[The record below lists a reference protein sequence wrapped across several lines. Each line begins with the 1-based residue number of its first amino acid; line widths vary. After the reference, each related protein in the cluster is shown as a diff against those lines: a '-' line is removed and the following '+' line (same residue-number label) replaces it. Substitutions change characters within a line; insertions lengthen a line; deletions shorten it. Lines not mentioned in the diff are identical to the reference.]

1 MKFFLLPILL
11 FSIISLSAQSKVA
24 KPEIGIVADFEQDSL
39 LHANG
44 YNYLVESIVK
54 CFSPVKIS
62 DQQFEERLKQFRS
75 LQTSVL
81 AMNIFMPGDMKL
93 VGPDVKEEAIL
104 AYAKTVFERCKRAGI
119 TMVIWG
125 SGGAR
130 RVPDGFDYNKA
141 KEQFIN
147 IAGKVSVLAKKH
159 KINLALENLNSTE
172 TNFINTA
179 EEAFE
184 VVNKVDQSNF
194 WLCVD
199 IYHMLM
205 EGEQPSVIAKT
216 KKKLIHV
223 DIAEKVKR
231 APPGVAGDDFRPY
244 LTELKKVGYSRKI
257 VLECRWDNFP
267 QQVSS
272 ARENLQKQID
282 DVYEND

>member
-1 MKFFLLPILL
+1 MKLYFFSAFLC
-11 FSIISLSAQSKVA
+11 SVVSLCAQHKVA

-39 LHANG
+39 LHATG
-44 YNYLVESIVK
+44 YKYLVESIVK
-54 CFSPVKIS
+54 CFSPVKVP
-62 DQQFEERLKQFRS
+62 DQQFQERLKQFRD
-75 LQTSVL
+75 LKTSVI

-104 AYAKTVFERCKRAGI
+104 TYAQSVFERCNRAGI

-130 RVPDGFDYNKA
+130 RVPDGFDESKA
-141 KEQFIN
+141 KEQFIS
-147 IAGKVSVLAKKH
+147 IADKVSRMAKKH
-159 KINLALENLNSTE
+159 KIDLALENLNSTE

-179 EEAFE
+179 EEAFD
-184 VVNKVDQSNF
+184 VVNKVNQSNF

-205 EGEQPSVIAKT
+205 ESEPPAIIAKT
-216 KKKLIHV
+216 RKKLIHV

-231 APPGVAGDDFRPY
+231 APPGINGDDFRPY
-244 LTELKKVGYSRKI
+244 LAELKKIGYSGKI
-257 VLECRWDNFP
+257 VLECRWNDLSTQALP
-267 QQVSS
+267 

-282 DVYEND
+282 DVYGR

>member
-1 MKFFLLPILL
+1 MKLYFVSAFLC
-11 FSIISLSAQSKVA
+11 SVVSLCAQHKVA

-54 CFSPVKIS
+54 CFSPIKIS
-62 DQQFEERLKQFRS
+62 DQQFEERLKQFSGLR
-75 LQTSVL
+75 TSVT

-93 VGPDVKEEAIL
+93 VGPEVKEEVIL
-104 AYAKTVFERCKRAGI
+104 AYAKTVFERCKRAGV

-130 RVPDGFDYNKA
+130 RVPDGFDHNKA
-141 KEQFIN
+141 KEQFIS
-147 IAGKVSVLAKKH
+147 IADKVSVLAKKY

-172 TNFINTA
+172 TNFINTV
-179 EEAFE
+179 EEAFD

-205 EGEQPSVIAKT
+205 EGEPPAIIAKT

-231 APPGVAGDDFRPY
+231 APPGVSGDDFRPY
-244 LTELKKVGYSRKI
+244 LAELKKLGYSRKI
-257 VLECRWDNFP
+257 VLECRWDDLP
-267 QQVSS
+267 KQALS
-272 ARENLQKQID
+272 ARQNLQKQIN
-282 DVYEND
+282 DVWVQ

>member
-54 CFSPVKIS
+54 CFSPIKIS
-62 DQQFEERLKQFRS
+62 DQQFEEKLKQFRS

-93 VGPDVKEEAIL
+93 VGPDVKEGAIL

>member
-1 MKFFLLPILL
+1 MKLTLFAALLLSVL
-11 FSIISLSAQSKVA
+11 SLSAQNRGA

-54 CFSPVKIS
+54 CFSPTKIS
-62 DQQFEERLKQFRS
+62 DQQFEERLKQFRG
-75 LQTSVL
+75 LRTSVI

-93 VGPDVKEEAIL
+93 VGPDVKEEVIL
-104 AYAKTVFERCKRAGI
+104 AYAKSVFERCKRAGI

-147 IAGKVSVLAKKH
+147 IAGKVTLLANEY

-172 TNFINTA
+172 TNFINTV

-184 VVNKVDQSNF
+184 VVNRVDQSNF

-205 EGEQPSVIAKT
+205 EGEKPTVIEKT
-216 KKKLIHV
+216 KKKLIHC

-231 APPGVAGDDFRPY
+231 APPGVSGDDFRPY
-244 LTELKKVGYSRKI
+244 LTELKKVGYSGKI
-257 VLECRWDNFP
+257 VLECRWDNLA

-272 ARENLQKQID
+272 AKENLQKQID
-282 DVYEND
+282 DVWGGQ

>member
-1 MKFFLLPILL
+1 MKLTFLSISL
-11 FSIISLSAQSKVA
+11 FSLLSLSAQHKVT

-39 LHANG
+39 LNAAG

-54 CFSPVKIS
+54 CFSPIKIS
-62 DQQFEERLKQFRS
+62 EQQFDERLKQFRG
-75 LQTSVL
+75 LKTSVI

-141 KEQFIN
+141 KEQFIS
-147 IAGKVSVLAKKH
+147 IAGKVSVLAKKY
-159 KINLALENLNSTE
+159 KIDLALENLNSTE

-179 EEAFE
+179 AEAFE
-184 VVNKVDQSNF
+184 VVNKVDQPNF

-205 EGEQPSVIAKT
+205 EDEPPAIIAKT

-244 LTELKKVGYSRKI
+244 LSELKKLGYSGKI
-257 VLECRWDNFP
+257 VLECRWENLST
-267 QQVSS
+267 QALS
-272 ARENLQKQID
+272 ARQNLQTQID
-282 DVYEND
+282 DVYGR